1 MLPTSGRGVLAE
13 HHGPVSRARRRPV
26 GLVVAEVRH
35 GAVLHAP
42 PAHVDPVDAGR
53 VPRLEDLPQH
63 AWRKYSIII
72 SQHMK
77 GLNPPLTLVCTSD

>member
-1 MLPTSGRGVLAE
+1 MHQNSTHNALLQMYVLTSGRGVLAE
-13 HHGPVSRARRRPV
+13 HHGPVARPRRRPV

-63 AWRKYSIII
+63 AWNQGYE
-72 SQHMK
+72 
-77 GLNPPLTLVCTSD
+77 TWD